1 MNRFAWITVGL
12 FRAAALWT
20 GMLLWDAARAD
31 VPTFESALVRLA
43 VYVAL
48 MLAFTRWQVRQG
60 RRAPRL
66 VSRSPW
72 RRAPRLVS
80 RSPFWRLV
88 FDPPAWLRAGL
99 GQGVGFFALMT
110 LLALHDGATVTLPGS
125 IVRLAVY
132 LACWTG
138 VEYARTRPWQRLRA
152 A

>member
-1 MNRFAWITVGL
+1 MRSTPLVWIPVALT
-12 FRAAALWT
+12 RAAALWT
-20 GMLLWDAARAD
+20 GMLFWDLACAD

-60 RRAPRL
+60 RP
-66 VSRSPW
+66 
-72 RRAPRLVS
+72 APRLVS

-99 GQGVGFFALMT
+99 GQGVGFFALLT
-110 LLALHDGATVTLPGS
+110 LWALYDGATLTLPGS

-132 LACWTG
+132 LAWWTG
-138 VEYARTRPWQRLRA
+138 VEYARTRPWQRIRA